1 MCVMDQKRAS
11 RTAVFV
17 CQGRAVAD
25 GRLAVRRFGDP
36 IAARLLRPE
45 ELADVELARSET
57 NTSDWCRRLAVQAL
71 RACAEV
77 VVPRSVAIDD
87 AVTAAANRQV
97 VIVGAGLDSRPW
109 RLDALPGATVV
120 LVDHPASQADARERS
135 DGLAPIARLER
146 VAADLSRAG
155 LDEALNGSHDRTEPT
170 TWIWEGVVPYLTRP
184 EVEATVAAIATRSA
198 PGSVV
203 IVAYQTP
210 SLVGTV
216 GRRLARLAA
225 RIAKL
230 DDPLADEPWRSLW
243 SPVAMSG
250 LLGRHGLRV
259 RVDRSLLEVAA
270 DIGSPT
276 THRRS
281 IGSGRVV
288 VADA

>member
-1 MCVMDQKRAS
+1 MDRRRTS

-25 GRLAVRRFGDP
+25 GRLAVGRFEDP
-36 IAARLLRPE
+36 VAAQLLRPE

-57 NTSDWCRRLAVQAL
+57 HTSDWRRRLAVEAL

-87 AVTAAANRQV
+87 AVTAAANGQV

-109 RLDALPGATVV
+109 RLDALVGATVV

-135 DGLAPIARLER
+135 DGLASIARLAR
-146 VAADLSRAG
+146 VAADLSRRS
-155 LDEALNGSHDRTEPT
+155 LDEALDGSHDRTEPT

-184 EVEATVAAIATRSA
+184 EVEATVAAIATRAA

-203 IVAYQTP
+203 IVGYQTR
-210 SLVGTV
+210 SLVGIV

-243 SPVAMSG
+243 SPEAMSG
-250 LLGRHGLRV
+250 LLGRYGLRV

-276 THRRS
+276 THRSS
-281 IGSGRVV
+281 IGNGRVV